1 LSHGGFYIPR
11 LFKWLPRNLEG
22 LTILDAGQGRGE
34 VAYYIRAF
42 SDRPAS
48 DFHGQPYI
56 VGVDLHAPHIEFA
69 KKYLN
74 KIYDETY
81 VLNLLNVEEF
91 FKGKHFDMA
100 MLLEVPEHIPKDL
113 ALKVLDQVELV
124 ADYILIATPYGDE
137 LNQDYGDKFPEFNHV
152 SIWMPED
159 FEKRG
164 YKVWVED
171 VTPYPRGIQGL
182 RWVYKLY
189 RRLRGRKMTWQR
201 KIIAVRNPKNVE
213 VSGGLNFAG
222 LRGKV

>member
-1 LSHGGFYIPR
+1 MSHGGFYIPR

-56 VGVDLHAPHIEFA
+56 VGVDLHKPHIEFA
-69 KKYLN
+69 KKYLD

-81 VLNLLNVEEF
+81 VLNLADVEEF
-91 FKGKHFDMA
+91 FKGRHFDMA

-113 ALKVLDQVELV
+113 ALKILDQVERV

-137 LNQDYGDKFPEFNHV
+137 LNRDYGDVFPEFNHV
-152 SIWMPED
+152 SVWMPED

-164 YKVWVED
+164 YRVWVEE
-171 VTPYPRGIQGL
+171 VTPYPRSIRLFRWIL
-182 RWVYKLY
+182 RIYAQM
-189 RRLRGRKMTWQR
+189 RGRTSVVQK
-201 KIIAVRNPKNVE
+201 KIIATRNPKGIVIGE
-213 VSGGLNFAG
+213 GLNFAG